1 MKFFRFK
8 YFIFI
13 LKLVALKT
21 KFLNKIKFKSIR
33 VGIEKSVLVVIM
45 GENAKITFGITNY
58 FYRFGNL
65 EVYDEGEIFF
75 GNNVSIN
82 KGFSIVSRKLI
93 VFGNNIIIGPN
104 VMIYDH
110 DHNFSK
116 KSVLFHKLGYKSS
129 PITIGNNVWIG
140 ANVFISKGVKI
151 GSNVVV
157 AANSVITKDVP
168 KNSLVAGNPFVV
180 IKKINE

>member
-1 MKFFRFK
+1 MKFLKLK
-8 YFIFI
+8 YLVFIFKLI
-13 LKLVALKT
+13 FLKIKLKS
-21 KFLNKIKFKSIR
+21 KIKFSSYR
-33 VGIEKSVLVVIM
+33 VGIENNTQVIIK
-45 GENAKITFGITNY
+45 GKNAKIIFGYTNY

-65 EVYDEGEIFF
+65 EVFDNGKIVF

-82 KGFSIVSRKLI
+82 KGFSIVSRKSI
-93 VFGNNIIIGPN
+93 FFGNNVMIGPN

-110 DHNFSK
+110 DHNFNK
-116 KSVLFHKLGYKSS
+116 KNITFKNQGYNSS
-129 PITIGNNVWIG
+129 SISIGDNVWIG

-151 GSNVVV
+151 GNNVVV

-168 KNSLVAGNPFVV
+168 NNSLVAGNPFVI